1 MRTLRLAVAFAP
13 AFGVALIAGW
23 MSTPAQASPSLTWS
37 SPPVAFDS
45 GKAPSAVSCPSES
58 LCVAVDGK
66 GDALRTLDPTATPPS
81 WSADQITP
89 SERPLNAVSC
99 APAGPCVA
107 VDGHGAAYVN
117 TSPGSSSSWL
127 GSTIDEGNAL
137 TGVSCPSASLCV
149 AVDAAGN
156 VLTNQSPGSGGWSRA
171 KVDANALKGVSCSS
185 ASQCVAVDAAGNALT
200 STNPAGGESAWHAR
214 TVDLGELL
222 AVSCASES
230 LCVAVDSSGH
240 ALSSADPAAS
250 NATWSV
256 TPIDAGER
264 VVAVS
269 CATSGL
275 CVTVDEHGN
284 AEASDHPT
292 APLPE
297 WSGPSRIDSA
307 ALAGVSCLP
316 GGLCMAVD
324 AAGDFVSGRV
334 PAPATTTLAATEVT
348 SSSAVLAGEV
358 NPNDA
363 VLGACMFEYGT
374 GAPGGPYTA
383 AVPCSATPVANGGAQ
398 RVAAQLTGL
407 APNTAYRY
415 RVVAAS
421 PVRTEFGAEAVVTT
435 TASSSIT
442 IVTPAPSITGTP
454 AVGQRLTCHAGT
466 PSGASVRLSYA
477 WLRDQIAIPGS
488 TGSLYTVTGQD
499 SGHHLQCQVTAS
511 DGGGSAT
518 ARSAFVTI
526 PLGGVP
532 ASVGETTVGRATFSR
547 GRVSVPIT
555 CSPRA
560 SGGCE
565 VSVRLQA
572 SETLSGKRV
581 VAVAARAVRRVHGA
595 SAALRHVTITLAS
608 VRVHIQAGAHA
619 TVSALLRATARRLLA
634 ARRRLT
640 AYLYVSGT
648 VIGVLEAQLARQL
661 LTLSATSHSAAIH
674 AAHRADHSSRRAS
687 HVAHRR

>member
-1 MRTLRLAVAFAP
+1 
-13 AFGVALIAGW
+13 
-23 MSTPAQASPSLTWS
+23 
-37 SPPVAFDS
+37 
-45 GKAPSAVSCPSES
+45 
-58 LCVAVDGK
+58 
-66 GDALRTLDPTATPPS
+66 
-81 WSADQITP
+81 
-89 SERPLNAVSC
+89 
-99 APAGPCVA
+99 VA

-127 GSTIDEGNAL
+127 GSLIDEGNTL
-137 TGVSCPSASLCV
+137 TAVSCPSASLCV

-156 VLTNQSPGSGGWSRA
+156 VLTNPSPGSGGWSRA
-171 KVDANALKGVSCSS
+171 KVDANGLKGVSCSS
-185 ASQCVAVDAAGNALT
+185 ASQCVAVDAAGNVLT

-222 AVSCASES
+222 AVSCASEA

-240 ALSSADPAAS
+240 ALSSADAYAA
-250 NATWSV
+250 NATWSF
-256 TPIDAGER
+256 TPIDAGQR
-264 VVAVS
+264 VGAVS
-269 CATSGL
+269 CALSGL
-275 CVTVDEHGN
+275 CVAVDEHGN
-284 AEASDHPT
+284 VQASDHST
-292 APLPE
+292 APVPE
-297 WSGPSRIDSA
+297 WSGPSGIDSA
-307 ALAGVSCLP
+307 ALTGISCLP
-316 GGLCMAVD
+316 GGLCVTVD
-324 AAGDFVSGRV
+324 TAGDFVSARV
-334 PAPATTTLAATEVT
+334 PAPTTTTLAATEVT

-363 VLGACMFEYGT
+363 LLGACLFEYGT
-374 GAPGGPYTA
+374 GAAGGPYTA

-421 PVRTEFGAEAVVTT
+421 PAGTGFGAEAVVTT
-435 TASSSIT
+435 AASPLVT
-442 IVTPAPSITGTP
+442 VVTPAPSITGTP
-454 AVGQRLTCHAGT
+454 AVGQRLTCHPGT
-466 PSGASVRLSYA
+466 PTDPLLRLSYE
-477 WLRDQIAIPGS
+477 WLRDLIAIPGS
-488 TGSLYTVTGQD
+488 TGSIYTVAGQD
-499 SGHHLQCQVTAS
+499 SGHHLQCQVTAT

-518 ARSAFVTI
+518 VKSAFVTV

-532 ASVGETTVGRATFSR
+532 ASVGETTVGKATFSR

-572 SETLSGKRV
+572 SETLSAKRIL
-581 VAVAARAVRRVHGA
+581 AVAARAVRRVHGG

-619 TVSALLRATARRLLA
+619 TVSALLSATARRLLA
-634 ARRRLT
+634 ARRRFS

-661 LTLSATSHSAAIH
+661 LTLSTTSHVAAIH
-674 AAHRADHSSRRAS
+674 AARRADHSPRRAS
-687 HVAHRR
+687 HAAHRR

>member
-1 MRTLRLAVAFAP
+1 VPVFAVA
-13 AFGVALIAGW
+13 LAGA
-23 MSTPAQASPSLTWS
+23 MSTSAQAAPSLAWS
-37 SPPVAFDS
+37 SPTAFDS
-45 GKAPSAVSCPSES
+45 GKAPSAVSCATES

-66 GDALRTLDPTATPPS
+66 GNALRTVDPTATPPS
-81 WSADQITP
+81 WSANQITP
-89 SERPLNAVSC
+89 GERPLNAVSC

-117 TSPGSSSSWL
+117 TSPSSSSSWL

-137 TGVSCPSASLCV
+137 TGVSCPSESLCV

-156 VLTNQSPGSGGWSRA
+156 VLTNPSPGSGGWSRA

-185 ASQCVAVDAAGNALT
+185 ASECVAVDAAGNVLT

-222 AVSCASES
+222 GVSCASES
-230 LCVAVDSSGH
+230 QCVAVDSSGH
-240 ALSSADPAAS
+240 ALSSANPTAA

-269 CATSGL
+269 CAPSGL
-275 CVTVDEHGN
+275 CVAADDRGDV
-284 AEASDHPT
+284 EASDHPT
-292 APLPE
+292 AAMPE
-297 WSGPSRIDSA
+297 WNGPSGIDA
-307 ALAGVSCLP
+307 AAFAGVSCLP

-324 AAGDFVSGRV
+324 AAGDLVSGRV
-334 PAPATTTLAATEVT
+334 PAPATATLAATEVT

-363 VLGACMFEYGT
+363 LLGACLFEYGT
-374 GAPGGPYTA
+374 GAAGGAYTA

-398 RVAAQLTGL
+398 RVASQLTGL

-421 PVRTEFGAEAVVTT
+421 PTGARFGAEAVVTT
-435 TASSSIT
+435 TASPLVAV
-442 IVTPAPSITGTP
+442 VTPNPSITGTP
-454 AVGQRLTCHAGT
+454 AVGQRLTCHPGT
-466 PSGASVRLSYA
+466 PSGASMRLSYA
-477 WLRDQIAIPGS
+477 WLRDQIAIPAS
-488 TGSLYTVTGQD
+488 TGSVYTVVGQD
-499 SGHHLQCQVTAS
+499 SGHHLQCQVTAT

-518 ARSAFVTI
+518 AKSAFVTI

-532 ASVGETTVGRATFSR
+532 ASAGETTVGRATFSR
-547 GRVSVPIT
+547 GRVSVPIA

-572 SETLSGKRV
+572 AETLSGRRI
-581 VAVAARAVRRVHGA
+581 VAVAARAARRVHGGA
-595 SAALRHVTITLAS
+595 AALRHVRVTLAG

-619 TVSALLRATARRLLA
+619 SVSAALSAAARRLLA
-634 ARRRLT
+634 ARRRLS

-648 VIGVLEAQLARQL
+648 VIGALEAQLARQL
-661 LTLSATSHSAAIH
+661 LTLSTTSHGAAIH
-674 AAHRADHSSRRAS
+674 RARRADRSSRRAS
-687 HVAHRR
+687 HAADRR

>member
-1 MRTLRLAVAFAP
+1 VALAP
-13 AFGVALIAGW
+13 ALVAALATGA
-23 MSTPAQASPSLTWS
+23 MSTPAQASPSLKWS
-37 SPPVAFDS
+37 TPTAFDS
-45 GKAPSAVSCPSES
+45 GKAPTAVSCASES

-66 GDALRTLDPTATPPS
+66 GDALRTLNPTATPPS
-81 WSADQITP
+81 WSATQTTP
-89 SERPLNAVSC
+89 GERPLNAVSC

-117 TSPGSSSSWL
+117 TSPVSSSSWL
-127 GSTIDEGNAL
+127 GSSIDEGNAL
-137 TGVSCPSASLCV
+137 TGVSCPTASLCV
-149 AVDAAGN
+149 AVDTAGD
-156 VLTNQSPGSGGWSRA
+156 VLTNPSPGSGGWSRA
-171 KVDANALKGVSCSS
+171 KVDANGLKGVSCSS
-185 ASQCVAVDAAGNALT
+185 ASQCVAVDAAGDVLT

-240 ALSSADPAAS
+240 ALSSADPTAS

-264 VVAVS
+264 LVAVS
-269 CATSGL
+269 CAPSSL
-275 CVTVDEHGN
+275 CVAVDDRGDV
-284 AEASDHPT
+284 EASDHPT

-297 WSGPSRIDSA
+297 WNGPSGIDSA
-307 ALAGVSCLP
+307 ALTGVSCLP
-316 GGLCMAVD
+316 GGLCVAVD
-324 AAGDFVSGRV
+324 AAGDLVSARV
-334 PAPATTTLAATEVT
+334 PAPATTTLAATEAT

-363 VLGACMFEYGT
+363 LLGACLFEYAT
-374 GAPGGPYTA
+374 GAAGGPYTA
-383 AVPCSATPVANGGAQ
+383 AVPCSTTPVANGGAQ

-421 PVRTEFGAEAVVTT
+421 SAGSGFGAEAVLTT
-435 TASSSIT
+435 SASSLVT
-442 IVTPAPSITGTP
+442 VVTPAPSITGTP
-454 AVGQRLTCHAGT
+454 AVGQRLTCHAGA
-466 PSGASVRLSYA
+466 PSGASVRLSYE
-477 WLRDQIAIPGS
+477 WLRDLIAIPGS
-488 TGSLYTVTGQD
+488 TGSAYTVTGQD
-499 SGHHLQCQVTAS
+499 SGHHLQCQVTAT

-518 ARSAFVTI
+518 AKSAFVTI

-532 ASVGETTVGRATFSR
+532 ASAGETTVGKATFSR

-572 SETLSGKRV
+572 SETLSGRRV
-581 VAVAARAVRRVHGA
+581 VAVAARAVRRVHGD
-595 SAALRHVTITLAS
+595 SAALRHVTITLTS

-619 TVSALLRATARRLLA
+619 TVSALLSATARRLLA
-634 ARRRLT
+634 AHRRFS

-661 LTLSATSHSAAIH
+661 LTLSTTSHSAAIH
-674 AAHRADHSSRRAS
+674 AARRADRSSRRAS
-687 HVAHRR
+687 HAAHRR